1 LEFVFTL
8 WYLLRRA
15 ALLNFRGNLILFLLF
30 LTWNLQKWVLQKKS
44 PSLLNITSRNVK
56 SNYQMNRYKFG
67 NVKASSKFSQNILR
81 EKLSNWLLITGA
93 FEINLG
99 SNNSVFCVFFM
110 QFLLIIL
117 FWKSFCILIFNS
129 KQLNNLQLTQI
140 FQTLNIIIIFRMK
153 QYSKTIAVKV
163 N

>member
-30 LTWNLQKWVLQKKS
+30 LAWNLQKWVLQKKS
-44 PSLLNITSRNVK
+44 PCLLNITSRNVK
-56 SNYQMNRYKFG
+56 SNYQMNGYKFG
-67 NVKASSKFSQNILR
+67 NVRASSKFSQNILR

-99 SNNSVFCVFFM
+99 SNNSVFCVFFYAI
-110 QFLLIIL
+110 FIHSPIL
-117 FWKSFCILIFNS
+117 KELRCILIFNS
-129 KQLNNLQLTQI
+129 QQLNNLQLTQI

-153 QYSKTIAVKV
+153 
-163 N
+163 